1 MLQRAPFILL
11 LALSLALIAQSKSA
25 KDSGKNSNGPTKVF
39 GKPVI
44 MPSGLQYWDIK
55 KGTGPVAGTGKQV
68 KVNYTGWLLNGKEF
82 DSSAK
87 AGRPFSFML
96 GTGEVI
102 KGWDQGLL
110 GMSVGGKRQLR
121 IPPNLAYGDR
131 GAGSDIPPNSTLIF
145 DVELVDMK

>member
-1 MLQRAPFILL
+1 MPQKVTSILI
-11 LALSLALIAQSKSA
+11 LALSVALIAQSKPVKDAA
-25 KDSGKNSNGPTKVF
+25 KKSSGPTKVF
-39 GKPVI
+39 GKPVT

-55 KGTGPVAGTGKQV
+55 RGTGPVAGTGKQV

-82 DSSAK
+82 DSSEK
-87 AGRPFSFML
+87 AGRPFSFLL

-102 KGWDQGLL
+102 KGWDQGLV

-131 GAGSDIPPNSTLIF
+131 GAGADIPPNSTLIF

>member
-1 MLQRAPFILL
+1 MLQKVPFILL
-11 LALSLALIAQSKSA
+11 LALSIALIAQPKSA
-25 KDSGKNSNGPTKVF
+25 KDAGKKSAGPTKVF
-39 GKPVI
+39 GKPVT
-44 MPSGLQYWDIK
+44 MPSGVQYWDLK

-68 KVNYTGWLLNGKEF
+68 TVNYTGWLVNGKEF
-82 DSSAK
+82 DSSAR
-87 AGRPFSFML
+87 AGHPFSFLL

-121 IPPNLAYGDR
+121 IPPNLAYGPN
-131 GAGSDIPPNSTLIF
+131 GAGADIPPNSTLIF

>member
-1 MLQRAPFILL
+1 MLQRIALILL
-11 LALSLALIAQSKSA
+11 LALSLTPIAESKSA
-25 KDSGKNSNGPTKVF
+25 KDSSKNSTGPTKVF
-39 GKPVI
+39 GKPVT

-87 AGRPFSFML
+87 AGRPFSFLL

-121 IPPNLAYGDR
+121 IPPALAYGPN
-131 GAGSDIPPNSTLIF
+131 GAGSDIPPNATLIF